1 MGSRVVEGAAE
12 YAREGWPASP
22 RLCVCSAGVS
32 VLLSNREP
40 LPQPT
45 HRVVK
50 DSPALESIVVADG
63 VELYVGRAPWFKT
76 MAVRMRF
83 TEPLDFCATA
93 RSLTVGLLRRGCRR
107 SPDLM
112 SLARR
117 LESLYGAGVSI
128 DSERIGER
136 QTSDYNLR
144 VIHPRAVGGTEP
156 LLQDGLQL
164 LDELIRDPVVENGG
178 FRAAEFEQER
188 QNLERS
194 IRSLLDDKAAYSQ
207 RRFMALLFEGEPYG
221 EAEIGSLDDLPGL
234 DPVVL
239 LEQHRSRLANSS
251 LQIFAIGDF
260 LDSHRDALFA
270 LGSAYGPRQPRGV
283 LTREFVAPT
292 PTRIVEEIATSESHL
307 FLGYR
312 FEAEGQDLESALT
325 SSVAASILGGG
336 SHSLLFRELRERDGL
351 AYSTH
356 AYLDRVKGFLLLYA
370 GIDGATSERA
380 ETIVRA
386 QVDRV
391 ARGEFDVSSFCAAR
405 DSLEHSLRTAFD
417 SPQRSVEFVSR
428 AIATG
433 FAPDP
438 AAYAAALGRVTVED
452 VVRVAA
458 KWREGLTYLALGVRN
473 DRDGESAR

>member
-1 MGSRVVEGAAE
+1 MK
-12 YAREGWPASP
+12 
-22 RLCVCSAGVS
+22 
-32 VLLSNREP
+32 EP
-40 LPQPT
+40 
-45 HRVVK
+45 
-50 DSPALESIVVADG
+50 PALQSIVVADG
-63 VELYVGRAPWFKT
+63 VELHVGRAPWFKT
-76 MAVRMRF
+76 MAVRLRF
-83 TEPLDFCATA
+83 SEPLDSCATA

-117 LESLYGAGVSI
+117 LETLYGAGVSI
-128 DSERIGER
+128 DSERIGEI

-144 VIHPRAVGGTEP
+144 VIHPHAVGGSEP
-156 LLQDGLQL
+156 LLKDGLQL

-178 FRAAEFEQER
+178 FRVAEFAQER
-188 QNLERS
+188 LNLERS

-207 RRFMALLFEGEPYG
+207 RRFMALMFEGEPYG

-239 LEQHRSRLANSS
+239 LEQHRSRLANS
-251 LQIFAIGDF
+251 LLRIFAVGDF
-260 LDSHRDALFA
+260 SDSDRDDLVAV
-270 LGSAYGPRQPRGV
+270 GNAYGPRQPR
-283 LTREFVAPT
+283 RAPPRDFVAPK
-292 PTRIVEEIATSESHL
+292 PLRVIEPIATSESHL

-312 FEAEGQDLESALT
+312 FEPGRQDLETALA

-356 AYLDRVKGFLLLYA
+356 AHLDRVKGFLFLYA

-380 ETIVRA
+380 EAILRA

-391 ARGEFDVSSFCAAR
+391 GRGDFDDSSLRAAR

-417 SPQRSVEFVSR
+417 SPQRAVEFVSR
-428 AIATG
+428 AIATD

-438 AAYAAALGRVTVED
+438 VAYAKALGRVKVED

-458 KWREGLTYLALGVRN
+458 KWREGLTYLARGVRD
-473 DRDGESAR
+473 DRDCESAR